1 VWWLAVIYCKVGTE
15 EVWTA
20 VFKGAMEL
28 FFMTCN
34 ITSCPRTTTFSIIQD
49 TKLYYLQDTKQGTLP
64 IQIHITSIMKCH
76 VLWIKK
82 KKELNTYKQNLKT
95 WSSKHW
101 HLCECKAWKWEQTML
116 SGFLATV
123 QMVPKLQ
130 GTNWWVGSKYIH

>member
-82 KKELNTYKQNLKT
+82 KKSLTRRNKT
-95 WSSKHW
+95 WKLDHPNTGIYVNAKHENENKQCY
-101 HLCECKAWKWEQTML
+101 LD
-116 SGFLATV
+116 S
-123 QMVPKLQ
+123 
-130 GTNWWVGSKYIH
+130 